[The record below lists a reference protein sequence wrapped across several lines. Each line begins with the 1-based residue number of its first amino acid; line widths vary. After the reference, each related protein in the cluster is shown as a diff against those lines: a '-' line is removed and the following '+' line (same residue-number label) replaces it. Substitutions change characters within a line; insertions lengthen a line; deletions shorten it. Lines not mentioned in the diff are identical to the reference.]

1 MTDRPTLKLARRT
14 ARVILTSLSWLLLML
29 WIIQLTLARGSQ
41 HANWVLQSP
50 ISTPTPTPYATFTAD
65 STTLMEGTCTW
76 LRWNVGNAQSVLV
89 EGQSKPLSG
98 VMQVCPIVSTIY
110 RLQLF
115 TAEGEQERLL
125 KITVV
130 PRTPTPTF
138 TPTRTPVPFSI
149 FTPTRTPTAIPTQI
163 PTPTWTPPSGQFPP
177 PSLMGPVTPVPTT
190 PVLEQPT
197 LSSATAE
204 PPSPSPTPV
213 AKVLPQE
220 RPAPEQP
227 QEPAH
232 REPARRTPPP
242 LVEGTRQDVM
252 RLFMFGLVGI
262 ISAAVL
268 GLISLILWWRKL

>member
-76 LRWNVGNAQSVLV
+76 LRWNVGNAQ
-89 EGQSKPLSG
+89 
-98 VMQVCPIVSTIY
+98 
-110 RLQLF
+110 
-115 TAEGEQERLL
+115 AEGEQERLL

-213 AKVLPQE
+213 AEVLPQE